1 MLGRWLDHMS
11 KIHGRSFNTQRN
23 QRIQD
28 AYNNLS
34 APQHTTQQ
42 LVRKHS
48 LYAST
53 DKNVQARAVCNY
65 IVEGCPIAHSYEL
78 LHMNL
83 NQHINPRLDA
93 RKIRFISNFYFPEIA
108 TVFFSSESTPTASS
122 SPVVGTRSTPEPSH
136 ERPTQRDGP
145 NSSVGVG

>member
-1 MLGRWLDHMS
+1 MLGRWLEHMS

-34 APQHTTQQ
+34 APEHTTQQ

-83 NQHINPRLDA
+83 NQHINPQSRPLS
-93 RKIRFISNFYFPEIA
+93 RRSQNPIYF
-108 TVFFSSESTPTASS
+108 
-122 SPVVGTRSTPEPSH
+122 
-136 ERPTQRDGP
+136 
-145 NSSVGVG
+145 